1 MKTRI
6 ALLAAI
12 AALAG
17 CTAQEEQSVANRFEA
32 TENAIENAA
41 ATIESATEN
50 NIRAAENA
58 LDADAIENRIDA
70 IDIVPSENKAGNSQ

>member
-6 ALLAAI
+6 ALLAAL
-12 AALAG
+12 AALPA

-32 TENAIENAA
+32 TEDAIENAA

-58 LDADAIENRIDA
+58 LDADAIENRIDS
-70 IDIVPSENKAGNSQ
+70 IDVVPSENKAGNRQ